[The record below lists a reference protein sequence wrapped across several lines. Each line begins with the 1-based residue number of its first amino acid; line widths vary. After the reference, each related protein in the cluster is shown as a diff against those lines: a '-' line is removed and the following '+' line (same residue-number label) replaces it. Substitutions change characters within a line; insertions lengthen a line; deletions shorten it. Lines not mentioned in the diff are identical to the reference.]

1 MIIKTGGGLTILASE
16 RSGVDGKFDNKTS
29 RPVSQANWIP
39 YDEFIAAEFIV
50 VPDKMYKFIA
60 GVEHVDIVY
69 KQIQNIN
76 CNQSKGK
83 IRIVR
88 EDGRC
93 IDFDDFQKLNNFL
106 SISKKI
112 IDKDFIH
119 QEEGFKKKPYYPDI
133 KNENNSGITVGYG
146 IDLGEKSSVSMLA
159 DGVPKSIIDKLA
171 PYTGARGKDAR
182 YLLTKDKNKLPELT
196 SDEALLLSDIY
207 LLKTINIVSG
217 QYNKDSLGL
226 KFSQIPEKTRTA
238 IIDVAYNSG
247 DHLWNACPVFWS
259 DIVAQ
264 DWGSAYNEL
273 MNFYKHPTS
282 LSGRRE
288 KDALLV
294 LYDIKNEQFHSWMK

>member
-16 RSGVDGKFDNKTS
+16 RSGLDGKFDDKIS

-39 YDEFIAAEFIV
+39 YDEYIAFEIIV

-60 GVEHVDIVY
+60 GIEYVDSVY
-69 KQIQNIN
+69 EQIQNAN

-83 IRIVR
+83 MRIVR

-93 IDFDDFQKLNNFL
+93 IDFDDFQKCNNFL
-106 SISKKI
+106 KISKNI

-133 KNENNSGITVGYG
+133 KDDNNSGITVGYG

-159 DGVPKSIIDKLA
+159 DGVPKNIIDKLA
-171 PYTGARGKDAR
+171 PYTGVKGKAAR
-182 YLLTKDKNKLPELT
+182 YLLTKDENNLPELT
-196 SDEALLLSDIY
+196 LDEALLLSDIY
-207 LLKTINIVSG
+207 LSKTINIVSC
-217 QYNKDSLGL
+217 QYNKESHEL
-226 KFSQIPEKTRTA
+226 KFSQVPEKTRTA

-247 DHLWNACPVFWS
+247 DHLWNACPAFWS

-264 DWGSAYNEL
+264 DWGSAYDEL
-273 MNFYKHPTS
+273 MNFYKHPTP
-282 LSGRRE
+282 LSGRRK
-288 KDALLV
+288 KDALLI
-294 LYDIKNEQFHSWMK
+294 LNDIKDDLFHSWMK

>member
-1 MIIKTGGGLTILASE
+1 MIIKTGGALTILASE
-16 RSGVDGKFDNKTS
+16 RSGLDGKFDDKTS
-29 RPVSQANWIP
+29 RSVSQANWIP
-39 YDEFIAAEFIV
+39 YDEFIAAEIIV

-60 GVEHVDIVY
+60 GIEHVDIVY
-69 KQIQNIN
+69 EQIQNVN
-76 CNQSKGK
+76 CQSKGK
-83 IRIVR
+83 MRIVR

-93 IDFDDFQKLNNFL
+93 IDFNDFQKFINFL
-106 SISKKI
+106 SISKNI

-119 QEEGFKKKPYYPDI
+119 QEEGLKKRPYYPDI
-133 KNENNSGITVGYG
+133 KDENNSGITVGYG
-146 IDLGEKSSVSMLA
+146 IDLGEKSPASMLV
-159 DGVPKSIIDKLA
+159 DGVPKNIIDKLA
-171 PYTGARGKDAR
+171 PYTGFKGKDAR
-182 YLLTKDKNKLPELT
+182 YLLIKDENRLPELT

-207 LLKTINIVSG
+207 LSKTINVVSG
-217 QYNKDSLGL
+217 QYNKESQEL
-226 KFSQIPEKTRTA
+226 KFSQVPEKTRTA

-264 DWGSAYNEL
+264 DWGSAYDEL

-294 LYDIKNEQFHSWMK
+294 LNDIKNDQFHSWMK